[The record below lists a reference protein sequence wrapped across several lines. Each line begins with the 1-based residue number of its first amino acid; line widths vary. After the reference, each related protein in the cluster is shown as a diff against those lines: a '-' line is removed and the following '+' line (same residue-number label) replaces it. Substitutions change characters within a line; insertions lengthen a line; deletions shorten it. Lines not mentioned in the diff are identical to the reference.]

1 MSDKKEKILNIR
13 EKILDYNKF
22 IMEYGFNQDNDIF
35 IVENISKLLDELDE
49 LEKEINDEK

>member
-1 MSDKKEKILNIR
+1 MTDKKEKILNIR